1 MVFKKLPDEDWGAQT
16 HVPKT
21 RKCLMCKKE
30 FESAWSGERVCRGCK
45 VTNAWKSEGF
55 QAVNISRRN

>member
-30 FESAWSGERVCRGCK
+30 FESAWSGDRVCRGCK
-45 VTNAWKSEGF
+45 VTNP
-55 QAVNISRRN
+55 